1 MSLTF
6 ILFSILTLA
15 SGLFMMYRGIQK
27 MFRDEIRNIEEEV
40 KDLGRKQKEDHR
52 ILEEIATRR

>member
-1 MSLTF
+1 
-6 ILFSILTLA
+6 
-15 SGLFMMYRGIQK
+15 MMYRGIQK